1 MRPERRHL
9 VVLEY
14 DAVGCIR
21 HGGDHRSG
29 VQVLGELYLRTERN
43 LQPVGIDVDC
53 LESIPY
59 LRGGNGHVVCLD
71 GQGVFGGSGAD
82 RAAVLSG
89 SYDRAVLVPFGG
101 TALDTGCQCRRV
113 ADG

>member
-1 MRPERRHL
+1 MRLERSHFI
-9 VVLEY
+9 VLE
-14 DAVGCIR
+14 DNAVGGIS
-21 HGGDHRSG
+21 HGGNHRPR
-29 VQVLGELYLRTERN
+29 VQMLGELYLRTERN